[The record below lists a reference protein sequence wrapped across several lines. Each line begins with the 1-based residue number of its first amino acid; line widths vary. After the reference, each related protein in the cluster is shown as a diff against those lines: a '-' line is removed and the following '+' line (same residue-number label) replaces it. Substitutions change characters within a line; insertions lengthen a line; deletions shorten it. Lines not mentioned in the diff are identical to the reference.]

1 MIRYAYIIP
10 FLPLLSFFINIA
22 VGKRLPRKGDW
33 LCLGTIAIGLAM
45 SIGIFY
51 EVFRAYDP
59 NFRYHVVFPWLTIG
73 DRAVFNTGILID
85 NVTAVM
91 LLVVT
96 IVSTLVHLFSIGYM
110 HGDPRYSRYFAY
122 LSIFSFSMLG
132 LVLAESFLFIYIFW
146 ELVGLSS
153 YLLIGFWFEKKSAS
167 DAGKKA
173 FIVNRV
179 GDFGFLIGI
188 LIIYATCGVLGYD
201 QVFLAIGEGK
211 LSGTL
216 LTLAGIGV
224 FCGAIGK
231 SAQFPLH
238 VWLPDAMEGPTP
250 VSALIHAATMVAAGV
265 YLVGRVY
272 PMFTPDAFLFIAYF
286 GLITLFLTATI
297 ALAQNDIK
305 KVLAYSTCSQLGY
318 MIMGLGV
325 GGYTAGLAHLTTHA
339 AFKAC
344 LFLGSGSVIHAVHS
358 QDIQEMGGLRKKMP
372 ITFATFLI
380 ATLAISG
387 VPGFSGFYSKDMI
400 LGAALEFGM
409 KSANPLHMIFF
420 IGALF
425 TAGLTAF
432 YMFRLVIL
440 TFFGAPKDHHKF
452 DHAHESPPSMWVPL
466 VILAG
471 LSFSFWYSGWFGTLV
486 QKPKSVANLAGISA
500 PAKVATMEHAAVM
513 APAPTP
519 VVHGESPSEASH
531 GSSPPGPTHEAASPR
546 GTTPL
551 RSHETA
557 APHSAPKDGAGR
569 TPGAVHAA
577 SQGHAGEADHDA
589 HIAHTA
595 HSYAMY
601 SSVAVGTLGIF
612 LAFVVYSFGWIN
624 PDRVMNAVK
633 PLHTFLQNKWYFDEL
648 YEATVVDGSKALS
661 RGLAWF
667 DNNVVDGLV
676 NLSAQLGVFASFLVG
691 KFDDYVVDGA
701 VNGLASAT
709 TGSGSLLRRLQ
720 TGKLYHYVFV
730 LAGGAVVIFLIKAF

>member
-33 LCLGTIAIGLAM
+33 LSLATIATCLAM

-51 EVFRAYDP
+51 EVFQAYDP
-59 NFRYHVVFPWLTIG
+59 NFRYHIAFPWITIG
-73 DRAVFNTGILID
+73 DRALLNTGILID

-110 HGDPRYSRYFAY
+110 HGDPKYNRFFAY

-216 LTLAGIGV
+216 LTLAGLGV
-224 FCGAIGK
+224 FAGAIGK

-272 PMFTPDAFLFIAYF
+272 PMFTPDAFLIIACI
-286 GLITLFLTATI
+286 GLITLFLTASI

-372 ITFATFLI
+372 ITFVTFLI

-400 LGAALEFGM
+400 LAAALEFGM

-440 TFFGAPKDHHKF
+440 TFFGAPKDHHRF

-466 VILAG
+466 VVLAG

-500 PAKVATMEHAAVM
+500 PAKVAAMEHAAVM
-513 APAPTP
+513 APAPHGEAASAP
-519 VVHGESPSEASH
+519 AEAPHAAGPAVHGE
-531 GSSPPGPTHEAASPR
+531 THEGAA
-546 GTTPL
+546 
-551 RSHETA
+551 HDAE
-557 APHSAPKDGAGR
+557 
-569 TPGAVHAA
+569 
-577 SQGHAGEADHDA
+577 HDA

-595 HSYAMY
+595 HAYAMY

-624 PDRVMNAVK
+624 PDRVMNALK

-648 YEATVVDGSKALS
+648 YEATVINGSKALS
-661 RGLAWF
+661 RGLGWF
-667 DNNVVDGLV
+667 DLHVVDGLV
-676 NLSAQLGVFASFLVG
+676 NLTAQLGVFVSFLVG

>member
-1 MIRYAYIIP
+1 MIRYAHIIP

-33 LCLGTIAIGLAM
+33 LCLGTIAIALAM

-59 NFRYHVVFPWLTIG
+59 NFRYHVVIPWITIG
-73 DRAVFNTGILID
+73 DRALFNTGILID

-96 IVSTLVHLFSIGYM
+96 VVSTLVHLFSIGYM
-110 HGDPRYSRYFAY
+110 HGDPRYSRFFAY

-132 LVLAESFLFIYIFW
+132 LVLSESFLFIYIFW

-272 PMFTPDAFLFIAYF
+272 PMFTPDAFLFIAFF
-286 GLITLFLTATI
+286 GLMTLFITATI
-297 ALAQNDIK
+297 AVAQNDIK

-358 QDIQEMGGLRKKMP
+358 QDIREMGGLRKKMP
-372 ITFATFLI
+372 ITFVTFVI
-380 ATLAISG
+380 ATLAIAG

-409 KSANPLHMIFF
+409 KSASPLHMIFF

-440 TFFGAPKDHHKF
+440 TFFGAPKDQHKF
-452 DHAHESPPSMWVPL
+452 DHAHESPPNMWVPL

-471 LSFSFWYSGWFGTLV
+471 LSFSFWYSGWFGTLIA
-486 QKPKSVANLAGISA
+486 KPKSVANLAAISA
-500 PAKVATMEHAAVM
+500 PAAVATMEHAAVM
-513 APAPTP
+513 TPAAEGEAVPAKEGALDASRGSAPATGEHGQAPSHGTSASGETP
-519 VVHGESPSEASH
+519 HTAAPAAHGESHEEASH
-531 GSSPPGPTHEAASPR
+531 
-546 GTTPL
+546 
-551 RSHETA
+551 
-557 APHSAPKDGAGR
+557 
-569 TPGAVHAA
+569 
-577 SQGHAGEADHDA
+577 
-589 HIAHTA
+589 IAHKA
-595 HSYAMY
+595 HAYAMY

-612 LAFVVYSFGWIN
+612 LAFVVYFFGWIN
-624 PDRVMNAVK
+624 PDRVKNAVG

-648 YEATVVDGSKALS
+648 YEATAVNGSKALS

-667 DNNVVDGLV
+667 DMHVVDGLV
-676 NLSAQLGVFASFLVG
+676 NLAAQLGVFVSFLVG

-709 TGSGSLLRRLQ
+709 TGGGSVLRRLQ

-730 LAGGAVVIFLIKAF
+730 LAGGALIIFLIKAF

>member
-33 LCLGTIAIGLAM
+33 LCLGTIAVALAM

-59 NFRYHVVFPWLTIG
+59 NFRYHVVFPWITVG
-73 DRAVFNTGILID
+73 DRSLFNAGILID

-110 HGDPRYSRYFAY
+110 HGDPRYNRFFAY

-188 LIIYATCGVLGYD
+188 LIIYATCGVLGYEE
-201 QVFLAIGEGK
+201 VFLAIGEGK

-216 LTLAGIGV
+216 LTMAGIGV
-224 FCGAIGK
+224 FAGAIGK

-272 PMFTPDAFLFIAYF
+272 PIFTPDAFLVIASI
-286 GLITLFLTATI
+286 GLITLFITATI

-358 QDIQEMGGLRKKMP
+358 QDIQEMGGLRKKLP
-372 ITFATFLI
+372 ITFVTFLI

-400 LGAALEFGM
+400 LAAALEFGM
-409 KSANPLHMIFF
+409 RSGNPLHMVFF
-420 IGALF
+420 LGALL
-425 TAGLTAF
+425 TAGMTAF

-440 TFFGAPKDHHKF
+440 TFFGVPRDHHKY
-452 DHAHESPPSMWVPL
+452 DHAHESPANMWVPL
-466 VILAG
+466 VVLAT
-471 LSFSFWYSGWFGTLV
+471 LSFSFWYSGWFGTLNP
-486 QKPKSVANLAGISA
+486 KPRSVANLAGISA
-500 PAKVATMEHAAVM
+500 PAATASMEHAAVM
-513 APAPTP
+513 APAPHGEAASGETP
-519 VVHGESPSEASH
+519 RAAAPAAHGES
-531 GSSPPGPTHEAASPR
+531 HEAASHGEPPAR
-546 GTTPL
+546 
-551 RSHETA
+551 
-557 APHSAPKDGAGR
+557 AGH
-569 TPGAVHAA
+569 GEEGEHAA
-577 SQGHAGEADHDA
+577 HLA
-589 HIAHTA
+589 HMAHT
-595 HSYAMY
+595 YAMY
-601 SSVAVGTLGIF
+601 SSVAVGALGIF
-612 LAFVVYSFGWIN
+612 LAFVVYSFGWID
-624 PDRVMNAVK
+624 PDRVMNGVK
-633 PLHTFLQNKWYFDEL
+633 PLHNFLLNKWYFDEL
-648 YEATVVDGSKALS
+648 YEATVIGGSKAFS

-667 DNNVVDGLV
+667 DLHVVDGLV
-676 NLSAQLGVFASFLVG
+676 NLAAQLGVFVSFLIG
-691 KFDDYVVDGA
+691 KFDNYVVDGA

-709 TGSGSLLRRLQ
+709 TGSGSVLRRLQ

-730 LAGGAVVIFLIKAF
+730 LAGGAVIIFLIKAF

>member
-10 FLPLLSFFINIA
+10 LLPLLSFFINIA

-33 LCLGTIAIGLAM
+33 LCLGTIAIGLAI

-59 NFRYHVVFPWLTIG
+59 NFRYHVVFPWLTVG
-73 DRAVFNTGILID
+73 DRALLNTGILID

-110 HGDPRYSRYFAY
+110 HGDPKYNRFFAY

-272 PMFTPDAFLFIAYF
+272 PMFTPDAFLFIACF

-372 ITFATFLI
+372 ITFVTFLI

-400 LGAALEFGM
+400 LAAALEFGM

-420 IGALF
+420 VGALF

-440 TFFGAPKDHHKF
+440 TFFGAPKDHHKY
-452 DHAHESPPSMWVPL
+452 DHAHESPASMWVPL
-466 VILAG
+466 VVLAG

-500 PAKVATMEHAAVM
+500 PAKVATM
-513 APAPTP
+513 
-519 VVHGESPSEASH
+519 
-531 GSSPPGPTHEAASPR
+531 
-546 GTTPL
+546 
-551 RSHETA
+551 
-557 APHSAPKDGAGR
+557 
-569 TPGAVHAA
+569 
-577 SQGHAGEADHDA
+577 
-589 HIAHTA
+589 
-595 HSYAMY
+595 
-601 SSVAVGTLGIF
+601 
-612 LAFVVYSFGWIN
+612 
-624 PDRVMNAVK
+624 
-633 PLHTFLQNKWYFDEL
+633 
-648 YEATVVDGSKALS
+648 
-661 RGLAWF
+661 
-667 DNNVVDGLV
+667 
-676 NLSAQLGVFASFLVG
+676 
-691 KFDDYVVDGA
+691 
-701 VNGLASAT
+701 
-709 TGSGSLLRRLQ
+709 
-720 TGKLYHYVFV
+720 
-730 LAGGAVVIFLIKAF
+730 